1 MPELPEVETV
11 RRGLAA
17 HVEGRHIVAVEVLHP
32 RSVRRQLGGA
42 ADLTGRLLGRP
53 VAGVHRRGK
62 YLWLDIGADTDT
74 FPLVVHLGMSGQM
87 LITRAGDPDHV
98 HLRIRATLDDG
109 NELRFVDQRTF
120 GGWHVDE
127 YAEPAASR
135 TPDTT
140 SRLPDSI
147 AHIAPDPF
155 DPAFDVGAVI
165 AAMAARHSE
174 IKRVLLDQTVISGVG
189 NIYADEA
196 LWRSRI
202 HGGRGADRLSRA
214 KLTELVA
221 AVTAVMGEA
230 LAVGGTSFDALYVNV
245 NGQSGYFER
254 SLNAYGREGE
264 PCRRCGAIMR
274 REQFMNRSSYYCPR
288 CQRRASARPPTPPTA
303 RKQTPP
309 VRVVA
314 HAPRAA
320 TAPTGRDEKE

>member
-11 RRGLAA
+11 RRGLTD
-17 HVEGRHIVAVEVLHP
+17 HVAGRQIVAVEVLHP
-32 RSVRRQLGGA
+32 RSVRRHLGGG
-42 ADLTGRLLGRP
+42 ADLAGRLIGKT
-53 VAGVHRRGK
+53 VTGAHRRGK
-62 YLWLDIGADTDT
+62 YLWLDLGDDTDG
-74 FPLVVHLGMSGQM
+74 FPVVVHLGMSGQM
-87 LITRAGDPDHV
+87 LITDAGAPDHV

-127 YAEPAASR
+127 YLGPPVA
-135 TPDTT
+135 DGGG
-140 SRLPDSI
+140 LPESI

-155 DPAFDVGAVI
+155 DPTFDPAAVVVAI
-165 AAMAARHSE
+165 RARHSE

-202 HGGRGADRLSRA
+202 HGTRMADRLSRA
-214 KLTELVA
+214 KIADLVA
-221 AVTAVMGEA
+221 SVTEVMGEA
-230 LAVGGTSFDALYVNV
+230 LVVGGTSFDSLYVNV

-254 SLNAYGREGE
+254 SLNAYGREGL

-288 CQRRASARPPTPPTA
+288 CQRRESS
-303 RKQTPP
+303 RKQTGSI
-309 VRVVA
+309 RVVRSA
-314 HAPRAA
+314 EI
-320 TAPTGRDEKE
+320 TAPEIATKRTSGGTREKGSNQRP